1 MADTRM
7 ILLLNS
13 VLFNL
18 FSSYNSINGWIF
30 MIDKNIVRFGVSIEE
45 KLLTKYDNYIS
56 EKGYVNRSE
65 AIRDLIRDV
74 LVSQQIENPEMES
87 FGTLTII
94 YNHHHSDI
102 SDKLNNVQ
110 HDYFHNIIS
119 TTHIHLDAHNCLEVL
134 ILKGKA
140 GQLKFLADI
149 ILSIKNVK
157 HGKFVIASTETE
169 LDV

>member
-1 MADTRM
+1 
-7 ILLLNS
+7 
-13 VLFNL
+13 
-18 FSSYNSINGWIF
+18 

-45 KLLTKYDNYIS
+45 KLLTKFDTHIS
-56 EKGYVNRSE
+56 DKGYVNRSE

-74 LVSQQIENPEMES
+74 LVAQQVENPDSES
-87 FGTLTII
+87 FGTLTMI
-94 YNHHHSDI
+94 YNHHHGEI
-102 SDKLNNVQ
+102 SDRLNHVQ
-110 HDYFHNIIS
+110 HDYFQNIVS

-140 GQLKFLADI
+140 GHLKSLADM

-157 HGKFVIASTETE
+157 HGKFVIASTETD

>member
-1 MADTRM
+1 
-7 ILLLNS
+7 
-13 VLFNL
+13 
-18 FSSYNSINGWIF
+18 

-45 KLLTKYDNYIS
+45 KLLTKFDSHIN

-74 LVSQQIENPEMES
+74 LVEQRIENPETES

-94 YNHHHSDI
+94 YNHHHGEI

-110 HDYFHNIIS
+110 HDYFQNIVS
-119 TTHIHLDAHNCLEVL
+119 TTHIHLDSHNCLEVL

-140 GQLKFLADI
+140 GHLKSLADM

-157 HGKFVIASTETE
+157 HGKFVIASTETD

>member
-1 MADTRM
+1 
-7 ILLLNS
+7 
-13 VLFNL
+13 
-18 FSSYNSINGWIF
+18 

-45 KLLTKYDNYIS
+45 KLLTKFDSHIS
-56 EKGYVNRSE
+56 DKGYVNRSE

-74 LVSQQIENPEMES
+74 LVSQRIENPETES

-94 YNHHHSDI
+94 YNHHHGEI
-102 SDKLNNVQ
+102 SERLNNVQ
-110 HDYFHNIIS
+110 HDYFQNIVS

-140 GQLKFLADI
+140 GHLKSLADM

-157 HGKFVIASTETE
+157 HGKFVIASTETD

>member
-1 MADTRM
+1 
-7 ILLLNS
+7 
-13 VLFNL
+13 
-18 FSSYNSINGWIF
+18 

-45 KLLTKYDNYIS
+45 KLLTKFDAHIS
-56 EKGYVNRSE
+56 DKGYVNRSE

-74 LVSQQIENPEMES
+74 LVAQQVENPDAES
-87 FGTLTII
+87 FGTLTMI
-94 YNHHHSDI
+94 YNHHHGEI
-102 SDKLNNVQ
+102 SDRLNHVQ
-110 HDYFHNIIS
+110 HDYFQNIVS

-140 GQLKFLADI
+140 GHLKSLADL

-157 HGKFVIASTETE
+157 HGKFVIASTETD